1 MFLIMMYNVTYHRN
15 DNNVTEK
22 RQLADISMINLIK
35 RLHKGAV
42 NKGIALTSIAITTD
56 GTGTYIE
63 ACDKCQSII
72 GVKKF
77 KCMECRNG

>member
-1 MFLIMMYNVTYHRN
+1 MIYNVTYHRN
-15 DNNVTEK
+15 DTNFTEK
-22 RQLADISMINLIK
+22 RQLKDINMVNLIK

-42 NKGIALTSIAITTD
+42 NKGIAITSIVITTD

-77 KCMECRNG
+77 ECMKCRSER